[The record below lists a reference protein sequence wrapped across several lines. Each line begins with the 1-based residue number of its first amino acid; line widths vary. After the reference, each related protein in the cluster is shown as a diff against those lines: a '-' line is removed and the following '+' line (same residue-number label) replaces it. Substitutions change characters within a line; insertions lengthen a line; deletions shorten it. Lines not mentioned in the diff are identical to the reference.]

1 MSPAV
6 LMRLYEAAANAHD
19 LEAML
24 NLIADDALF
33 LFSDGTA
40 HFGKDAIRKA
50 IQANFDAIGDE
61 IYRIPI
67 SHGSGIPRP
76 SRSASMLS
84 SGRERSEENTGAEL
98 AVARLFCAASMGI
111 GAWRTNTSA
120 AAVSNSKPADC

>member
-61 IYRIPI
+61 IYRISNLTWLGHSETI
-67 SHGSGIPRP
+67 AVCVYAFEWSGTVGGKHGSGAGRGTAVLRRIDGDWRVAHEHL
-76 SRSASMLS
+76 SRGGLQ
-84 SGRERSEENTGAEL
+84 
-98 AVARLFCAASMGI
+98 
-111 GAWRTNTSA
+111 
-120 AAVSNSKPADC
+120 